1 MNIGKL
7 IVIVFSI
14 GLLTQCSVI
23 LADCENQIC
32 KLGYEFCET
41 GKQVCRQCSDFKD
54 FCWIDNKHISNCSSY
69 CKEALSPSSC
79 NESSFIWLYPTLIGF
94 IAVFAIGATVC
105 SCLIHKNLQLRR
117 QVNQKLKMDDSR
129 SSTEIDASS
138 EEETDLLKKS
148 HEDVV
153 RLQEILVDKAN
164 HANDIILHSR
174 ADLNG
179 FVPPISTATA
189 GFQETGDMAISGR

>member
-1 MNIGKL
+1 MNVGKL
-7 IVIVFSI
+7 IVIFSI

-54 FCWIDNKHISNCSSY
+54 FCWVDNKHISNCSSY
-69 CKEALSPSSC
+69 CNKETLSPTSC
-79 NESSFIWLYPTLIGF
+79 KESSFIWLYPTLIGL
-94 IAVFAIGATVC
+94 AVFSAVAIVC
-105 SCLIHKNLQLRR
+105 SCLIYQNLKLRR
-117 QVNQKLKMDDSR
+117 KMKMDDSR

-148 HEDVV
+148 HEDLTVV
-153 RLQEILVDKAN
+153 RLQEIHVD
-164 HANDIILHSR
+164 NDIGLHSR
-174 ADLNG
+174 ADLYG
-179 FVPPISTATA
+179 FVPPILTATA
-189 GFQETGDMAISGR
+189 GCQETGDMAISGR